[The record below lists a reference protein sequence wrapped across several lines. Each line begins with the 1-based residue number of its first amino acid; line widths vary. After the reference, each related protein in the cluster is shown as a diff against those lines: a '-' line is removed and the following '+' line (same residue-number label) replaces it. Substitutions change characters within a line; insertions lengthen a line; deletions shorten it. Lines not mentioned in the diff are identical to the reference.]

1 VKRFLVLAGLALAG
15 CGSVPP
21 TEPEVE
27 VMATVSK
34 GGKPVSDVAIN
45 FQPTGLGL
53 PKVIDVKEG
62 AFLTTLVPGT
72 YTYYFTA
79 GKDKGAFDSIPQG
92 YRAGSLDRQIEIA
105 SGSGSLE
112 LQID

>member
-1 VKRFLVLAGLALAG
+1 MKRFLVLAGLALAG

-27 VMATVSK
+27 VMATVTK
-34 GGKPVSDVAIN
+34 GGKPVSDVVIN

-53 PKVIDVKEG
+53 PKFIDVKDG
-62 AFLTTLVPGT
+62 QFLTTLVPGT

-79 GKDKGAFDSIPQG
+79 GKDKAAFEEIPKG
-92 YRAGSLDRQIEIA
+92 YREGSMDRQIEVKT
-105 SGSGSLE
+105 GNLD
-112 LQID
+112 LKID